1 MKVFDCHFHIDKG
14 TVDYSIEADKRNIIF
29 NSVEQYQN
37 NDLSGFENDSISLI
51 FDYKNNLNFVTEQ
64 IQKKSIQGLKI
75 HSRIQQITDEDY
87 VGLFKAFE
95 PFANKGLPIIID
107 AFYYGSDYE
116 YQPNLRRIIEM
127 VKLFPDTKFI
137 IAHSGGIKVLEY
149 FLHLKNIQNVYF
161 DLAFSLSY
169 LKNAS
174 VYQDFKVL
182 LRFGDHEKILFGTD
196 FPYVKADDQ
205 LNRFLELVDELKI
218 SEESIVK
225 MLYNNSNNI
234 FI

>member
-14 TVDYSIEADKRNIIF
+14 TFDYSIAADKRNIIF

-51 FDYKNNLNFVTEQ
+51 FDYKDNLDFVTEQ
-64 IQKKSIQGLKI
+64 IQKKAIQGLKI
-75 HSRIQQITDEDY
+75 HSRIQHICDEDY
-87 VGLFKAFE
+87 TCLFKAFE
-95 PFANKGLPIIID
+95 PFANKGLPVIID

-149 FLHLKNIQNVYF
+149 FLHLKNIHNVYF

-182 LRFGDHEKILFGTD
+182 LRFGNHEKILFGTD

-218 SEESIVK
+218 SEESIGK
-225 MLYNNSNNI
+225 MLYNNANTI